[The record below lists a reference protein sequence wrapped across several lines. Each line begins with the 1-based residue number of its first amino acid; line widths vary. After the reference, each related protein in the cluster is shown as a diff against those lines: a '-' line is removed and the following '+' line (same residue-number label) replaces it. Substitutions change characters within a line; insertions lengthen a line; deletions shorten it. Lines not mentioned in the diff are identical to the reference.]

1 MKKINFTHVFVV
13 TSYKNYHDLFKLLD
27 SLASA
32 SWFSNSK
39 VIIVDNNSG
48 EDFYKKVI
56 HFLGRNSL
64 FSNVNFFQLDR
75 NYGYAYAEH
84 FGIEKAI
91 NDNADFIHSIN
102 SDIEF
107 NSKELDHIPTEIEKF
122 YQKYGLKNKCAL
134 ITPVIFD
141 SNSNF
146 QNPLKRSPPNLIQKI
161 IIKFITTKTI
171 EKIYLY
177 LRMNPFL
184 FSFFSMLGRFRYNIS
199 SKNSFDF
206 HLKTKAPNNHEQIYA
221 AHGAYIVL
229 TPLYF
234 DQDILPPET
243 FMYCEELIRAEELI
257 SRGLSTFLIYNFSIY
272 HKSSS
277 TVNFNY
283 QDERKKIFFLIT
295 NMMKSCRIYAKI
307 LKLKKR

>member
-64 FSNVNFFQLDR
+64 FSNVNFFQLDK

-122 YQKYGLKNKCAL
+122 YQKYGFENKCAL

-146 QNPLKRSPPNLIQKI
+146 QNPLKKNPPNFFQKI
-161 IIKFITTKTI
+161 VIKFITTKII
-171 EKIYLY
+171 EKIYIFM
-177 LRMNPFL
+177 RMNPFL
-184 FSFFSMLGRFRYNIS
+184 FGFFSMLGRFRYNIS
-199 SKNSFDF
+199 SKSSSNA
-206 HLKTKAPNNHEQIYA
+206 HLKIKEPKDYLQIYA
-221 AHGAYIVL
+221 PHGAYIVL

-234 DQDILPPET
+234 EQDILPPET
-243 FMYCEELIRAEELI
+243 FMYCEELIRAEELV
-257 SRGLSTFLIYNFSIY
+257 SRGLSTFLIYNFSIH
-272 HKSSS
+272 HKTSS

-295 NMMKSCRIYAKI
+295 NMMKSCRIYAKM
-307 LKLKKR
+307 LKLK

>member
-1 MKKINFTHVFVV
+1 MKKINFNHFFVV
-13 TSYKNYHDLFKLLD
+13 TSYKNYHDLFKLLN

-32 SWFSNSK
+32 RWFPNSR

-48 EDFYKKVI
+48 EDFHQKVI
-56 HFLGRNSL
+56 NFLGRNPL
-64 FSNVNFFQLDR
+64 FSNVNFFQL
-75 NYGYAYAEH
+75 NKNFGYAYAEH
-84 FGIEKAI
+84 FGVEKAI

-107 NSKELDHIPTEIEKF
+107 NSEELDQIPSEIEKF
-122 YQKYGLKNKCAL
+122 YLEYGLENKCAL

-146 QNPLKRSPPNLIQKI
+146 QNPLKKNPPNFFQKI
-161 IIKFITTKTI
+161 VIKFITTKII
-171 EKIYLY
+171 EKIYIFM
-177 LRMNPFL
+177 RMNPFL
-184 FSFFSMLGRFRYNIS
+184 FGFFSMLGRFRYNVS
-199 SKNSFDF
+199 SKSSSNA
-206 HLKTKAPNNHEQIYA
+206 HLKIKEPKDYLQIYA

-234 DQDILPPET
+234 EQDILPPET

-257 SRGLSTFLIYNFSIY
+257 SRGLSTFLIYNFSIH
-272 HKSSS
+272 HKTSS

>member
-184 FSFFSMLGRFRYNIS
+184 FSFFSMLGRFRYSIS
-199 SKNSFDF
+199 SKNSSDF
-206 HLKTKAPNNHEQIYA
+206 HLKTKAPRNHEQIYA

>member
-206 HLKTKAPNNHEQIYA
+206 HLKTKAPRNHEQIYA